1 MTIVRRPA
9 KVLAAIGLAT
19 ATVAAGLAAGSVP
32 GGAQAAAPQATV
44 EPASGLVDGSRVTV
58 SVTGLP
64 AGASVQVAQCATG
77 ASASSGSCDFLDTRV
92 GIADG
97 SGNASFELGVDAV
110 MAVGSFEAPDEL
122 DCRAAG
128 ACVIQ
133 VYPGFNAQGF
143 EPIEVPLGFA
153 PDAPLAPPP
162 TVTVD
167 PHDGLVDGQ
176 EVTVAAAGLVW
187 EDDGFALLCKANPT
201 SSADCDFTSSSP
213 FAVAEDRTATVRLQ
227 VTALIETG
235 SGVVDC
241 REPEA
246 CVVVVTADGGR
257 SARKVGIGPI
267 AFDPESEVVPPTL
280 TITPDTDLVDGQAV
294 AATGAG
300 FTSDFVQILEC
311 PPGDDGSG
319 CTFVGFVDG
328 TGPDGGFTQNV
339 TLATILIGETGS
351 VDCRTSAAPC
361 VLVAT
366 TGQVDSPRAAR
377 APLHFRPD
385 GPLLPGP
392 SLTVTPSTDL
402 PDQASLTITGSG
414 FPEQG
419 SGTVSVCRTGGGACD
434 PETRTQVDADND
446 GTISLTLG
454 VAATFTTAGGE
465 AVDCRAA
472 PGCEVVAI
480 SFGNAGNPRRGTA
493 PLGFAPP
500 AGSGQTRYL
509 DPVFEDV
516 EVTEDLPYRTTTT
529 PAGQPVTLT
538 VDIYQPADDTATRRP
553 ALVWLPG
560 GWFGDPDADVTP
572 AYAEAFARR
581 GYVVAVMDYRKR
593 PELGCCP
600 SGDAPG
606 LTAAFLDAHQDAVAG
621 VAWLREH
628 ADEYRID
635 TRAIA
640 AAGSEAGAA
649 TALHLAD
656 LPGQMGVT
664 GSPAVAAAVGIG
676 GVDLG
681 RHDAGEVP
689 TLALNSTASTPAP
702 QFLAQWACEHSR
714 RVGVICETVGYDGI
728 IGDVASVRQRDAT
741 RRTSRFLV
749 DAVLAPLGM
758 AAPTGDSFT
767 PVSSPSSPTPAPA
780 VPTASTTT
788 SQAKAQTQAGGAL
801 PETGMSATETLVLI
815 GLLLAAGGAV
825 LVALA
830 RARRRRD
837 AGRFGLTGA
846 VAVGVAAV
854 LVTSLVAAC
863 SKGDDRADTS
873 EQSEEH
879 DMDAP
884 GHDMDHDEED
894 GDPEEGD
901 ETETGHGHDDHGSDE
916 GMDDHGA
923 GDESAAGDSD
933 GHGHG
938 GGTSDTS
945 GSHHTGRPG
954 GSRADRSSG
963 DSHGHPSGPGD
974 PAHANPGDPAHANP
988 GDPAHANPGD
998 PAHANPG
1005 DPAHANPGD
1014 PAHANPSDPGHGH
1027 PNEPMPSGFD
1037 PNWTPEQTAYA
1048 QRLVDRTTA
1057 ALPQFANPAI
1067 LPLMG
1072 YAYIFDGQQP
1082 GTYQHWIHVSRI
1094 LDSHTLDPQFP
1105 ESLVFRNTGD
1115 GPVLEAAM
1123 YMLGLGTDL
1132 DHLPPESAFLPGWH
1146 IHTNLC
1152 FDNSFRLVGVTVN
1165 GVCER
1170 GHIQPTPPMLH
1181 VWIVDTR
1188 CGRFAGVDENGL
1200 QCEHEH
1206 VS

>member
-9 KVLAAIGLAT
+9 QALAAIGLAA
-19 ATVAAGLAAGSVP
+19 ATVAAGLAAGSIP
-32 GGAQAAAPQATV
+32 GGAQAAAPRATV

-64 AGASVQVAQCATG
+64 AGGAVQVAQCTAG
-77 ASASSGSCDFLDTRV
+77 GGPNIEACDFLDTRG

-97 SGNASFELGVDAV
+97 SGNASFELRVDAV
-110 MAVGSFEAPDEL
+110 MAVGGFEGTDEL

-128 ACVIQ
+128 ACVIL
-133 VYPGFNAQGF
+133 VFPGFDAQGF
-143 EPIEVPLGFA
+143 QPIEVPLSFEPG
-153 PDAPLAPPP
+153 APLAPPP

-167 PHDGLVDGQ
+167 PQEGLVDGQ
-176 EVTVAAAGLVW
+176 QVRVTAAGLVW
-187 EDDGFALLCKANPT
+187 EDDGFALLCRANPT
-201 SSADCDFTSSSP
+201 SSVDCDFNSSAP
-213 FAVAEDRTATVRLQ
+213 FLVAEDRTATVQLH
-227 VTALIETG
+227 VTAFIETG
-235 SGVVDC
+235 NGVVDC
-241 REPEA
+241 REPDA
-246 CVVVVTADGGR
+246 CVVVVTTDRGR
-257 SARKVGIGPI
+257 STRKAGVGPI
-267 AFDPESEVVPPTL
+267 AFDPDGEVVPPAL
-280 TITPDTDLVDGQAV
+280 TITPDNDLVDGQTV
-294 AATGAG
+294 SATATG
-300 FTSDFVQILEC
+300 FTSDFLELLQC
-311 PPGDDGSG
+311 PPGDDNSS
-319 CTFVGFVDG
+319 CEFVGFVEA
-328 TGPDGGFTQNV
+328 TGPDGGFTQNA
-339 TLATILIGETGS
+339 TLSAIVIGETAS
-351 VDCRTSAAPC
+351 VDCRTSAEPC

-366 TGQVDSPRAAR
+366 PGPINSPRAAR

-402 PDQASLTITGSG
+402 PDQASVTVTGSG

-434 PETRTQVDADND
+434 PETQTQVDADND
-446 GTISLTLG
+446 GTISLTLA
-454 VAATFTTAGGE
+454 VAASFTTAGGE

-472 PGCEVVAI
+472 PGCEVEAI
-480 SFGNAGNPRRGTA
+480 SFVNGHPRRGAA
-493 PLGFAPP
+493 PLTFAPP
-500 AGSGQTRYL
+500 VGSGETRYL

-516 EVTEDLPYRTTTT
+516 EVSEDVPYRTTTT
-529 PAGQPVTLT
+529 AGGQPVTLT
-538 VDIYQPADDTATRRP
+538 VDIYQPGGDTAALRP

-560 GWFGDPDADVTP
+560 GWFGAPDADVAP

-581 GYVVAVMDYRKR
+581 GYVVAVMDYRQR
-593 PELGCCP
+593 PALQCCP
-600 SGDAPG
+600 SEDAPG

-621 VAWLREH
+621 VSWLREH
-628 ADEYRID
+628 AADYRIE

-664 GSPAVAAAVGIG
+664 GRSAVAAAVGIG

-689 TLALNSTASTPAP
+689 TLALNSTNSTPAP

-714 RVGVICETVGYDGI
+714 RVGVVCETVGYDGVFA
-728 IGDVASVRQRDAT
+728 DVAAVRQRDAT

-767 PVSSPSSPTPAPA
+767 PVSSPGSPTPAPTT
-780 VPTASTTT
+780 PTASTTT
-788 SQAKAQTQAGGAL
+788 SQAQTQPRGTL
-801 PETGMSATETLVLI
+801 PETGASTTETLLLI
-815 GLLLAAGGAV
+815 GLVLAAVGAV

-830 RARRRRD
+830 RSRRRRG
-837 AGRFGLTGA
+837 AGRLGLTGA

-863 SKGDDRADTS
+863 SKGDDDRADTS
-873 EQSEEH
+873 EQSDEH

-894 GDPEEGD
+894 MDEDDGD
-901 ETETGHGHDDHGSDE
+901 ETETGHGHDDHGSGE
-916 GMDDHGA
+916 GMDDHGT
-923 GDESAAGDSD
+923 GDERAAGDPD
-933 GHGHG
+933 GHGHRDG
-938 GGTSDTS
+938 TGGTS
-945 GSHHTGRPG
+945 G
-954 GSRADRSSG
+954 GSGGHHNGRTAGSRSHTSSG
-963 DSHGHPSGPGD
+963 GSHGHPSAPSDPGHGNPGD
-974 PAHANPGDPAHANP
+974 PSHGNPGDPGHSNPGDPAHGNP
-988 GDPAHANPGD
+988 GDP
-998 PAHANPG
+998 
-1005 DPAHANPGD
+1005 
-1014 PAHANPSDPGHGH
+1014 SHGH

-1037 PNWTPEQTAYA
+1037 PNWTPEQTAFA
-1048 QRLVDRTTA
+1048 QSLIDRTTA

-1067 LPLMG
+1067 LPLLG
-1072 YAYIFDGQQP
+1072 YTYIFDGQQP

-1094 LDSHTLDPQFP
+1094 VDSHTLDPQFP

-1123 YMLGLGTDL
+1123 YMLGLGADL
-1132 DHLPPESAFLPGWH
+1132 DHLPPDSAFLPGWH

-1152 FDNSFRLVGVTVN
+1152 FDNQLRLVGVTVN
-1165 GVCER
+1165 GACER
-1170 GHIQPTPPMLH
+1170 GHIVPTPPMVH
-1181 VWIVDTR
+1181 VWTVDTR

-1200 QCEHEH
+1200 QCEPHGH
-1206 VS
+1206 D